1 LNLRVQDR
9 PTSSHVWELCSQ
21 LKTRPLFKLVSPYR
35 PTWVEFSFSF
45 PLLFIFY
52 FYKKRKKA
60 NQNAHYANRITSLL
74 KKDTAS
80 YSFLLLLPVSLSLS
94 VCLSV
99 SSNWEKWKTKI
110 TTKSHQQKNRKCNAN
125 ATITRKP
132 HHRNIFSK
140 LKKIMS
146 EKKRISLTSSSA
158 LFACKY
164 LIATIFLVWIS
175 FFIYIYM
182 F

>member
-1 LNLRVQDR
+1 
-9 PTSSHVWELCSQ
+9 
-21 LKTRPLFKLVSPYR
+21 
-35 PTWVEFSFSF
+35 
-45 PLLFIFY
+45 
-52 FYKKRKKA
+52 
-60 NQNAHYANRITSLL
+60 
-74 KKDTAS
+74 
-80 YSFLLLLPVSLSLS
+80 
-94 VCLSV
+94 
-99 SSNWEKWKTKI
+99 
-110 TTKSHQQKNRKCNAN
+110 
-125 ATITRKP
+125 
-132 HHRNIFSK
+132 